1 MKEKREK
8 FSNRLGFI
16 LSCVGA
22 AVGLGNIWMF
32 SWKLGTF
39 GGGAFL
45 IPYFI
50 FMAFFAYIGLISE
63 ISFGRM
69 IKKGVMG
76 VSELMKE
83 KNIPLANYLPSIS
96 VISVSGIFTFYIIVF
111 GWIIK
116 YFYSYLVIDMNT
128 VDYAKY
134 FENFVGTSSSIG
146 WHILAGVI
154 SIGVISLGVVKG
166 IEKLNKIIMPLMFI
180 IFIGLMIKSLT
191 LPGASEGI
199 KYLLTP
205 KWEALANP
213 QTWIMALG
221 QSFFTVGLSG
231 SALLVYGSYIDDD
244 VDIPGSVF
252 HTCILDTCAALLAGF
267 VIIPAAFAFGHNPG
281 AGPGLLFIT
290 VPAIFS
296 QISGGKI
303 LAGIFFLSVIFAA
316 VSSAINQL
324 EVPVEAFM
332 YKFNVSRKKAS
343 VIVGSVLILVGIPLD
358 LNMNLFGK
366 FADFMSVILIPLGAL
381 IVLAFFYY
389 FIDNKKIIEEIN
401 KGSQKKNGKFIVT
414 FGKYI
419 FIPGTALVLILGLIF
434 GSIG

>member
-76 VSELMKE
+76 VSDLMKE
-83 KNIPLANYLPSIS
+83 KNIPFSNYLPLIS

-116 YFYSYLVIDMNT
+116 YFFAYVTIDMNA
-128 VDYAKY
+128 VNYPEY
-134 FENFVGTSSSIG
+134 FGAFVGTSSSIG
-146 WHILAGVI
+146 WHILAGLI

-166 IEKLNKIIMPLMFI
+166 IEKLNKFIMPLMFI

-191 LPGASEGI
+191 LPGAMEGI

-231 SALLVYGSYIDDD
+231 SALLVYGSYLGDDI
-244 VDIPGSVF
+244 DIPNSVF

-343 VIVGSVLILVGIPLD
+343 AIVGTILILVGIPLD
-358 LNMNLFGK
+358 FSMNLFGK

-381 IVLAFFYY
+381 IILAFFY
-389 FIDNKKIIEEIN
+389 FAIDNKKIIDEID
-401 KGSQKKNGKFIVT
+401 KGASKKRGKYIIG
-414 FGKYI
+414 FGKYL
-419 FIPGTALVLILGLIF
+419 FVPGTAAVLILGLIF

>member
-45 IPYFI
+45 IPYFL

-76 VSELMKE
+76 VSELMQE
-83 KNIPLANYLPSIS
+83 KKFPFAKYLPLIS
-96 VISVSGIFTFYIIVF
+96 VISVSGIFTFYVIVF

-116 YFYSYLVIDMNT
+116 YFYSYVTIDMNN
-128 VDYAKY
+128 VNYAEY
-134 FENFVGTSSSIG
+134 FGNFVGTSDSII
-146 WHILAGVI
+146 WHILAGII

-191 LPGASEGI
+191 LPGATEGI

-213 QTWIMALG
+213 MTWVMALG

-231 SALLVYGSYIDDD
+231 SALLVYGSYVDDNM
-244 VDIPGSVF
+244 DITNGVF
-252 HTCILDTCAALLAGF
+252 HTCILDTIAALLAGF
-267 VIIPAAFAFGHNPG
+267 VIIPAAFALGHNPG

-296 QISGGKI
+296 QIAGGKI

-343 VIVGSVLILVGIPLD
+343 IIVGTILVLIGIPLD

-381 IVLAFFYY
+381 IVLFFYY
-389 FIDNKKIIEEIN
+389 FFIDNQKIIDEID
-401 KGSQKKNGKFIVT
+401 KGAARKK
-414 FGKYI
+414 GKYVLTI
-419 FIPGTALVLILGLIF
+419 GKYLFVPGTALVLILGMIY

>member
-343 VIVGSVLILVGIPLD
+343 VIVGSILILVGIPLD

-419 FIPGTALVLILGLIF
+419 FIPGTALVLILGFIF

>member
-50 FMAFFAYIGLISE
+50 FMAFFAYVGLISE

-76 VSELMKE
+76 VSELMRE
-83 KNIPLANYLPSIS
+83 KNIPLSNYLPLIS

-128 VDYAKY
+128 VNYANY
-134 FENFVGTSSSIG
+134 FESFVGTSSSVG
-146 WHILAGVI
+146 WHVLAGVI

-213 QTWIMALG
+213 QTWVMALG

-231 SALLVYGSYIDDD
+231 SALLVYGSYTGDD

-332 YKFNVSRKKAS
+332 YKFNVSRRKAS
-343 VIVGSVLILVGIPLD
+343 IIVGSILILIGIPLD
-358 LNMNLFGK
+358 FNMNLFGK

-381 IVLAFFYY
+381 IILTFYYY
-389 FIDNKKIIEEIN
+389 FIDNKKIINEVN
-401 KGSQKKNGKFIVT
+401 RGSQNKRGRYIVMA
-414 FGKYI
+414 GKYI
-419 FIPGTALVLILGLIF
+419 FVPGTALVLILGLIF

>member
-50 FMAFFAYIGLISE
+50 FMALFAYIGLISE

-76 VSELMKE
+76 VSDLMKE
-83 KNIPLANYLPSIS
+83 KNIPFSNYLPLIS

-116 YFYSYLVIDMNT
+116 YFFAYVTIDMNA
-128 VDYAKY
+128 VNYPEY
-134 FENFVGTSSSIG
+134 FGAFVGTSSSIG
-146 WHILAGVI
+146 WHILAGLI

-166 IEKLNKIIMPLMFI
+166 IEKLNKFIMPLMFI

-191 LPGASEGI
+191 LPGAMEGI

-231 SALLVYGSYIDDD
+231 SALLVYGSYIDEK
-244 VDIPGSVF
+244 VDIPNSVF
-252 HTCILDTCAALLAGF
+252 HTCVLDTCAALLAGF

-343 VIVGSVLILVGIPLD
+343 AIVGTILILVGIPLD
-358 LNMNLFGK
+358 FSMNLFGK

-381 IVLAFFYY
+381 IILAFFY
-389 FIDNKKIIEEIN
+389 FAIDNKKIIDEID
-401 KGSQKKNGKFIVT
+401 KGASKKRGKYIIG
-414 FGKYI
+414 FGKYL
-419 FIPGTALVLILGLIF
+419 FVPGTAAVLILGLIF

>member
-191 LPGASEGI
+191 LSGASEGI

-401 KGSQKKNGKFIVT
+401 KGSQKKNGKFIVA

>member
-83 KNIPLANYLPSIS
+83 KNIPLANYLPLISI
-96 VISVSGIFTFYIIVF
+96 VSVSGIFIFYIIVF

-116 YFYSYLVIDMNT
+116 YFYSYLTIDMNSI
-128 VDYAKY
+128 DYATY
-134 FENFVGTSSSIG
+134 FETFVGTSSSVG

-191 LPGASEGI
+191 LPGATEGI

-213 QTWIMALG
+213 QTWVMALG

-231 SALLVYGSYIDDD
+231 SALLVYGSYIDEK
-244 VDIPGSVF
+244 VDIPNSVF
-252 HTCILDTCAALLAGF
+252 HTCVLDTCAALLAGF

-343 VIVGSVLILVGIPLD
+343 AIVGTILILVGIPLD
-358 LNMNLFGK
+358 FSMNFFGK

-381 IVLAFFYY
+381 IILTFFY
-389 FIDNKKIIEEIN
+389 FAIDNKKIIDEID
-401 KGSQKKNGKFIVT
+401 KGASKKRGKYIIG
-414 FGKYI
+414 FGKYL
-419 FIPGTALVLILGLIF
+419 FVPGTAAVLILGLIF

>member
-381 IVLAFFYY
+381 IVLTFFYY

>member
-83 KNIPLANYLPSIS
+83 KNIPLANYLPLISI
-96 VISVSGIFTFYIIVF
+96 VSVSGIFTFYIIVF

-116 YFYSYLVIDMNT
+116 YFFAYVTIDMNA
-128 VDYAKY
+128 VNYPEY
-134 FENFVGTSSSIG
+134 FGAFVGTSSSIG
-146 WHILAGVI
+146 WHILAGLI

-166 IEKLNKIIMPLMFI
+166 IEKLNKFIMPLMFI

-191 LPGASEGI
+191 LPGAMEGI

-231 SALLVYGSYIDDD
+231 SALLVYGSYLGDDI
-244 VDIPGSVF
+244 DIPNSVF

-332 YKFNVSRKKAS
+332 FKFNVSRKKAS
-343 VIVGSVLILVGIPLD
+343 IIIGSILVLIGIPLD
-358 LNMNLFGK
+358 LNMDLFGK
-366 FADFMSVILIPLGAL
+366 FADLMSVILIPLGAL
-381 IVLAFFYY
+381 IILAFF
-389 FIDNKKIIEEIN
+389 FFAIDNKKIIAEID
-401 KGSQKKNGKFIVT
+401 KGASKKRGKYIIG
-414 FGKYI
+414 FGKYL
-419 FIPGTALVLILGLIF
+419 FVPGTAAVLILGLIF

>member
-343 VIVGSVLILVGIPLD
+343 VIVGSILILVGIPLD